1 MLVLDGTGKQ
11 NYLLL
16 KEKDGKSVLA
26 KHQESLPPET
36 QTNAESGDKRERAQN
51 QF

>member
-1 MLVLDGTGKQ
+1 MLALDGRGKQ

-16 KEKDGKSVLA
+16 KEDGKSALA

-36 QTNAESGDKRERAQN
+36 QTNAEGGDKREKEQN